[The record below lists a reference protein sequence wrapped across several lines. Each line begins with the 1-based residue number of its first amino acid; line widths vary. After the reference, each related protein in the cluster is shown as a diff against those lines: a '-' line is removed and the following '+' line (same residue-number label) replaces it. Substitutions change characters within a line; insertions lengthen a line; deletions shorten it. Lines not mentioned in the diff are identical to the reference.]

1 MSKVLTSIGAKIGIG
16 SSSSYGTK
24 ATTYTRIPHVF
35 EMSELDLD
43 PDTIDTTSF
52 DNTKY
57 RSSVAGLIDTSG
69 IMSLTA
75 NATANEDAETVW
87 DDMVDAYEG
96 GSQIWL
102 CIVIDGKADATYIPI
117 VPIRTGANTVVLND
131 RITIRLKFTIQGD
144 MVFDT
149 APETMTEP
157 DAE

>member
-16 SSSSYGTK
+16 SSTTYGTK
-24 ATTYTRIPHVF
+24 ATSYTRIPQVF

-52 DNTKY
+52 DNLKY
-57 RSSVAGLIDTSG
+57 KSSTTGLIDTSG
-69 IMSLTA
+69 IMTLTA

-87 DDMVDAYEG
+87 DGMVDAYEG

-102 CIVIDGKADATYIPI
+102 CVVIEGKTDATYIPI
-117 VPIRTGANTVVLND
+117 APVRTGANTITLND
-131 RITIRLKFTIQGD
+131 RITIKLKFTIQGD
-144 MVFDT
+144 LLFDT

-157 DAE
+157 TT